1 MLVSETENGSSP
13 GHPGPCGEGR
23 EGWCGGPQGCQ
34 KDPSRQPSPPGTT
47 FSHTPRGLQ
56 LPPGRLQE
64 CGPDSAMLRAGSAA
78 ELSNCPL
85 SAQEHSEWG
94 ALPQQGPQTPP
105 VSRPQYLTAGLH
117 LSSHCHSPPT
127 PNPDSP
133 CSARGTLVTLSQGG
147 RFGEWGIYQAQST
160 IAPPPVP
167 RRGTHLVTQA
177 RHPHA

>member
-1 MLVSETENGSSP
+1 MPIFGHLLSSGLGQLGCQKCWYMGSSSSGQSGLSLLVSETENGSSP

-85 SAQEHSEWG
+85 SARTRVNRSLCPSKVPNLHQPPGPNTLKQGFTS
-94 ALPQQGPQTPP
+94 LPTGPP
-105 VSRPQYLTAGLH
+105 
-117 LSSHCHSPPT
+117 PPT
-127 PNPDSP
+127 Q
-133 CSARGTLVTLSQGG
+133 TVLVLPEG
-147 RFGEWGIYQAQST
+147 Y
-160 IAPPPVP
+160 
-167 RRGTHLVTQA
+167 
-177 RHPHA
+177 

>member
-1 MLVSETENGSSP
+1 MPIFGPLLSSGLGQLGCQKCWYMGSSSSGQSGLSLLVSETGNGSSP

-133 CSARGTLVTLSQGG
+133 CSA
-147 RFGEWGIYQAQST
+147 
-160 IAPPPVP
+160 
-167 RRGTHLVTQA
+167 
-177 RHPHA
+177 